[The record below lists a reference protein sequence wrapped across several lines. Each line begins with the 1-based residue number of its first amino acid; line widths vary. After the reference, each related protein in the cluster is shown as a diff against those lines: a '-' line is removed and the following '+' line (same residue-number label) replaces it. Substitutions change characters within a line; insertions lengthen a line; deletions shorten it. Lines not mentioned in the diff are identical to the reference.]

1 MNDVVR
7 QTEHL
12 EGFDA
17 EQLALRIEAAVDALP
32 GKTLD
37 AAVGLELE
45 LHGRAKLRAI
55 TTTLDYTAAIALA
68 PPNKAE
74 GERESAWDKRR
85 RTYRSIRQGLT
96 AMARKASAGIAS
108 VRVVFVQADG
118 AAVADL
124 EWVEAPKREGGRSC
138 KQPTHGRQSKHTYTD
153 VPALG

>member
-1 MNDVVR
+1 MDDAVR

-32 GKTLD
+32 TKTLD
-37 AAVGLELE
+37 AVVGLELE

-68 PPNKAE
+68 PPETK
-74 GERESAWDKRR
+74 GKQTDAWDKRR

-138 KQPTHGRQSKHTYTD
+138 KQPTHGRQSKDAYTD

>member
-1 MNDVVR
+1 MNNVVR

-32 GKTLD
+32 SKTLD

-55 TTTLDYTAAIALA
+55 TTTLDYAAAIALA
-68 PPNKAE
+68 PPDKEAK
-74 GERESAWDKRR
+74 ERDSAWDKRR

-138 KQPTHGRQSKHTYTD
+138 KQPTHGRQSKDAYTD

>member
-1 MNDVVR
+1 MNNAVR
-7 QTEHL
+7 QTEQL

-55 TTTLDYTAAIALA
+55 TTALDYTAAIALA
-68 PPNKAE
+68 PTNKA
-74 GERESAWDKRR
+74 ERESAWDKRR
-85 RTYRSIRQGLT
+85 RVYRSIRQGLT
-96 AMARKASAGIAS
+96 AMARKANAGIAS

-118 AAVADL
+118 AVVADL
-124 EWVEAPKREGGRSC
+124 EWVEAPRREGGSLR

>member
-1 MNDVVR
+1 MDDAVR

-32 GKTLD
+32 TKTLD
-37 AAVGLELE
+37 AVVGLELE

-68 PPNKAE
+68 PPETK
-74 GERESAWDKRR
+74 GKQTDAWDKRR
-85 RTYRSIRQGLT
+85 RTYRSIRRGLT

-108 VRVVFVQADG
+108 VRVVFVRPDG
-118 AAVADL
+118 TAAADL
-124 EWVEAPKREGGRSC
+124 EWVEAPKREGGSPQRRSRAAC
-138 KQPTHGRQSKHTYTD
+138 ADT
-153 VPALG
+153 PALG